1 MADFYIAT
9 EDRLSEALA
18 EYIVIATGHSVAAK
32 IPKDRRRHGGFGYLK
47 TRLPDF
53 ISSCC
58 GGLSFLLLTDLDTR
72 PCPRDI
78 LDDWFG
84 MTPKP
89 KGLLLRIAVR
99 EVEAW
104 VLADRSRFAD
114 WLGISKTEVPHDPE
128 SCRDPK
134 ADLLHLATK
143 SKKRDLKE
151 GLLPKK
157 GAPSPIGLEYN
168 DLLCNFVNTEW
179 RLDEA
184 SRTAPSLARAIR
196 RLQKFD
202 QPELTP

>member
-53 ISSCC
+53 IRSCN
-58 GGLSFLLLTDLDTR
+58 GGLSFLLLTDLDTS
-72 PCPRDI
+72 PCPPELI
-78 LDDWFG
+78 DDWLG
-84 MTPKP
+84 NTPKP
-89 KGLLLRIAVR
+89 ESLMLRVAVR

-104 VLADRSRFAD
+104 VLADRSQFAG
-114 WLGISKTEVPHDPE
+114 WLGIEETEVPVNPE
-128 SCRDPK
+128 ISRDPK
-134 ADLLHLATK
+134 AVLLNLAKK
-143 SKKRDLKE
+143 SIKRELKE
-151 GLLPKK
+151 GLLPNK

-168 DLLCNFVNTEW
+168 DLLCNFVKTEW

-184 SRTAPSLARAIR
+184 IKTAPSLARAIQ
-196 RLQKFD
+196 RLQEF
-202 QPELTP
+202 E

>member
-9 EDRLSEALA
+9 EDRLSEVLA
-18 EYIVIATGHSVAAK
+18 ESIVIATGHTVAAK

-53 ISSCC
+53 IASCR
-58 GGLSFLLLTDLDTR
+58 GGLRFLVLTDLDTM
-72 PCPRDI
+72 PCPPDL

-84 MTPKP
+84 VTPKP
-89 KGLLLRIAVR
+89 KNLLLRVAVR

-104 VLADRSRFAD
+104 VLADRSRFAC
-114 WLGISKTEVPHDPE
+114 WLGIAEIEVPLDPE

-134 ADLLHLATK
+134 ADLLKLAAK
-143 SKKRDLKE
+143 SKKNDLKE

-157 GAPSPIGLEYN
+157 GAPTPVGLEYN
-168 DLLCNFVNTEW
+168 DLLCDFVVTEW

-184 SRTAPSLARAIR
+184 LKASPSLARAIR
-196 RLQKFD
+196 RLQEF
-202 QPELTP
+202 Q